1 MSAVGSSTPRVD
13 GNAKVSGAAQY
24 TADIELPGM
33 LHAKALR
40 SPHPHARLVGID
52 VSRAAALPGVIAI
65 VTRDDL
71 EGLNP
76 YYGAVV
82 EDQPVLAME
91 RVRCVGDIV
100 AAVAAEEREIAEE
113 AVELIEAEYEPL
125 PAVFDVV
132 EAARPGAPIIHEE
145 RFETQAAIFRE
156 QLNLNAGG
164 NVCSVFRAGDGD
176 VDDGFAE
183 SDEIF
188 ENTYRMPPVQHGH
201 IEPHVAAA
209 VWESPNRLLVH
220 TPCQNAVG
228 LQEQLARIFNLPESG
243 VRVVVPHV
251 GGGYGGKTHARL
263 EPVTALLARKAGRPV
278 QWVLTREEVFLT
290 GRRYGAF
297 VRMKTGFKRDGSLVA
312 REVEVF
318 YDLGAYAL
326 SGPANAK
333 TGSYVASGP
342 YRVPNRR
349 LTTYAVYTNLPPAG
363 PYRGVGVPHVA
374 WAYESEMDRIAR
386 HLGMDPLELR
396 LKNLLQEG
404 DVFVTGESLVSVGIS
419 DCLRQVASGIGWRG
433 RAEQQDDGA
442 RGVPEDEAGPRE
454 TGKPAGGDQDATHSR
469 PQTARH
475 TGSLRRGKGLAVIM
489 KSTTTPTASAASV
502 RLNGD
507 GSVMLLTSS
516 TEMGQ
521 GVRTCL
527 AQIVAER
534 LGFPVERVTVSAPDT
549 DVTPYDK
556 STSSSRTTFH
566 MGNAALRAAEE
577 VREQL
582 LEAGAQA
589 LEVDKEDLELGA
601 DGVRVRGVPDRSLT
615 VPQLLRVKYGDSV
628 GSIFGSCNF
637 QVQGG
642 LDPRTGKGK
651 AAAFWFFAACGA
663 EVEVDVET
671 GKVRVLNVATSV
683 DVGKAINPV
692 QCGLQNEGS
701 MLEALGAAF
710 FEEMVFEQGQP
721 VNGTLLEYMLP
732 SMEDHPERFQSLL
745 VETPHPDGPFGAKG
759 VGEAVIPAVAPA
771 IGNAVANALGGVN
784 ITELPLRPE
793 RVVAA
798 LAEREAGASGNG

>member
-1 MSAVGSSTPRVD
+1 MSAVGSNTPRVD

-24 TADIELPGM
+24 TGDIELPGM

-40 SPHPHARLVGID
+40 SPHPHALLVSID
-52 VSRAAALPGVIAI
+52 ASKAAALPGVVAV

-76 YYGAVV
+76 HYGAVV
-82 EDQPVLAME
+82 EDQPVLAMD

-100 AAVAAEEREIAEE
+100 AAVAAEERDIAEE
-113 AVELIEAEYEPL
+113 AVELIEVEYEPL

-132 EAARPGAPIIHEE
+132 EAAQVEAPIIHEE

-164 NVCSVFRAGDGD
+164 NVCSVFRAADGD
-176 VDDGFAE
+176 ADAGFAE

-201 IEPHVAAA
+201 IEPHVATAM
-209 VWESPNRLLVH
+209 WESPNRLLVH
-220 TPCQNAVG
+220 TPCQNPVG
-228 LQEQLARIFNLPESG
+228 LQEQLARIFNVPESG

-278 QWVLTREEVFLT
+278 QWTLTREEVFLT

-419 DCLRQVASGIGWRG
+419 DCLRQAASGIGWRG
-433 RAEQQDDGA
+433 REEQGN
-442 RGVPEDEAGPRE
+442 GVRE
-454 TGKPAGGDQDATHSR
+454 
-469 PQTARH
+469 
-475 TGSLRRGKGLAVIM
+475 GSLRRGKGLAVIM

-527 AQIVAER
+527 AQIVAEQ
-534 LGFPVERVTVSAPDT
+534 LGVPVERVTVSAPDT
-549 DVTPYDK
+549 DATPYDK

-582 LEAGAQA
+582 LEAGAEA
-589 LEVDKEDLELGA
+589 LEVDQTDLEMVA
-601 DGVRVRGVPDRSLT
+601 DGVRVKGVPDRSLT

-637 QVQGG
+637 QVKGG
-642 LDPRTGKGK
+642 LDPKTGKGK
-651 AAAFWFFAACGA
+651 AAAFWFFSACGA

-671 GKVRVLNVATSV
+671 GKVRVLNIATSV
-683 DVGKAINPV
+683 DVGKAINPL
-692 QCGLQNEGS
+692 QCWLQNEGS

-732 SMEDHPERFQSLL
+732 SMQDHPERFQSLL
-745 VETPHPDGPFGAKG
+745 VENPHPDGPFGAKG
-759 VGEAVIPAVAPA
+759 TGEAAIPAVAPA

-793 RVVAA
+793 RIVAA
-798 LAEREAGASGNG
+798 LGEAEAGGSGKNQP

>member
-1 MSAVGSSTPRVD
+1 MSAVGSDVPRVD
-13 GNAKVSGAAQY
+13 GNAKVSGSAQY

-40 SPHPHARLVGID
+40 SPHPHAKLVSVD
-52 VSRAAALPGVIAI
+52 VSKAAALPGVIAV

-82 EDQPVLAME
+82 EDQPVLAIE

-113 AVELIEAEYEPL
+113 AVELIEVEYEPL

-132 EAARPGAPIIHEE
+132 EAAEPGAPIIHEE
-145 RFETQAAIFRE
+145 RFETQAAVFRE

-164 NVCSVFRAGDGD
+164 NVCSVFRAADGD
-176 VDDGFAE
+176 ADSGFAE
-183 SDEIF
+183 ADEVF

-201 IEPHVAAA
+201 IEPHVATA
-209 VWESPNRLLVH
+209 VWESPNRLVVH

-228 LQEQLARIFNLPESG
+228 LQEQLARIFDLPESG
-243 VRVVVPHV
+243 VRVVVPFV

-290 GRRYGAF
+290 GRRYGGF
-297 VRMKTGFKRDGSLVA
+297 VRMKTGFKRDGTLVA

-386 HLGMDPLELR
+386 HLRMDPLELR

-404 DVFVTGESLVSVGIS
+404 DIFVTGESLVSVGIS
-419 DCLRQVASGIGWRG
+419 DCLRQAATGIGWRG
-433 RAEQQDDGA
+433 REEQADN
-442 RGVPEDEAGPRE
+442 AGR
-454 TGKPAGGDQDATHSR
+454 
-469 PQTARH
+469 
-475 TGSLRRGKGLAVIM
+475 GSLRRGKGLAVIM

-516 TEMGQ
+516 TEIGQ

-527 AQIVAER
+527 AQIVADR
-534 LGFPVERVTVSAPDT
+534 LGMPVERVTVSAPDT

-589 LEVDKEDLELGA
+589 LEVDKADLDLGA
-601 DGVRVRGVPDRSLT
+601 AGVSVRGVPDRSLSI
-615 VPQLLRVKYGDSV
+615 PQLLRVKYGDSV

-637 QVQGG
+637 QVKGG
-642 LDPRTGKGK
+642 LDPKTGKGK
-651 AAAFWFFAACGA
+651 AAAFWFFSACAA

-671 GKVRVLNVATSV
+671 GKVRVLDIATSV
-683 DVGKAINPV
+683 DVGKAINPL
-692 QCGLQNEGS
+692 QCWLQNEGS

-759 VGEAVIPAVAPA
+759 AGEAVIPAVAPA

-793 RVVAA
+793 RIVAA
-798 LAEREAGASGNG
+798 LAEREAGVSGEK

>member
-1 MSAVGSSTPRVD
+1 MSAVGSDTPRVD

-40 SPHPHARLVGID
+40 SPHPHAKLVSVD
-52 VSRAAALPGVIAI
+52 VSKAAALPGVIAV

-71 EGLNP
+71 DGLNP

-82 EDQPVLAME
+82 EDQPVLAMD

-100 AAVAAEEREIAEE
+100 AAVAAEERDIAED
-113 AVELIEAEYEPL
+113 AVELIEVEYEPL

-132 EAARPGAPIIHEE
+132 EAAQTGAPIIHEK

-176 VDDGFAE
+176 VDAGFAE
-183 SDEIF
+183 ADEVF

-297 VRMKTGFKRDGSLVA
+297 VRMKTGFKRDGRLVA

-386 HLGMDPLELR
+386 HLGMDPVELR

-433 RAEQQDDGA
+433 REEQGNGA
-442 RGVPEDEAGPRE
+442 SE
-454 TGKPAGGDQDATHSR
+454 
-469 PQTARH
+469 
-475 TGSLRRGKGLAVIM
+475 GSLRRGKGVAVIM

-582 LEAGAQA
+582 LEAGAEA
-589 LEVDKEDLELGA
+589 LEVDKADLELDAG
-601 DGVRVRGVPDRSLT
+601 GVRVRGVPDRSLT
-615 VPQLLRVKYGDSV
+615 IPQLLRVKYGDSV

-637 QVQGG
+637 QVKGG

-651 AAAFWFFAACGA
+651 AAAFWFFSACGA

-671 GKVRVLNVATSV
+671 GKVRVVNVTTSV
-683 DVGKAINPV
+683 DVGKAINPL

-798 LAEREAGASGNG
+798 LAEREAGGSGEQRP

>member
-1 MSAVGSSTPRVD
+1 VSAVGSSTPRVD

-40 SPHPHARLVGID
+40 SPHPHASLVSID
-52 VSRAAALPGVIAI
+52 VSKAAALPGVVAV

-76 YYGAVV
+76 HYGAVV

-100 AAVAAEEREIAEE
+100 AAVAAEERDIAEE
-113 AVELIEAEYEPL
+113 AVELIEVEYEPL

-132 EAARPGAPIIHEE
+132 EAAKPGAPIIHQE

-176 VDDGFAE
+176 ADAGFAE

-220 TPCQNAVG
+220 TPCQNPVG
-228 LQEQLARIFNLPESG
+228 LQEQLARIFNVPESG

-278 QWVLTREEVFLT
+278 QWTLTREEVFLT

-386 HLGMDPLELR
+386 HLGMDPMELR
-396 LKNLLQEG
+396 LKNLLREG

-419 DCLRQVASGIGWRG
+419 DCLRQVASSIGWRG
-433 RAEQQDDGA
+433 REEQGNGA
-442 RGVPEDEAGPRE
+442 RE
-454 TGKPAGGDQDATHSR
+454 
-469 PQTARH
+469 
-475 TGSLRRGKGLAVIM
+475 GSLRRGKGLAVIM

-527 AQIVAER
+527 AQIVAEQ
-534 LGFPVERVTVSAPDT
+534 LGVPVERVTVSAPDT
-549 DVTPYDK
+549 DATPYDK

-577 VREQL
+577 VRGQL
-582 LEAGAQA
+582 LEAGAEA
-589 LEVDKEDLELGA
+589 LEVDKTDLEMVA
-601 DGVRVRGVPDRSLT
+601 DGVRVKGVPDRSLT

-637 QVQGG
+637 QVKGG
-642 LDPRTGKGK
+642 LDPKTGKGK
-651 AAAFWFFAACGA
+651 AAAFWFFSACGA

-671 GKVRVLNVATSV
+671 GKVRVLNIATSV
-683 DVGKAINPV
+683 DVGKAINPL
-692 QCGLQNEGS
+692 QCWLQNEGS

-732 SMEDHPERFQSLL
+732 SMQDHPERFQSLL
-745 VETPHPDGPFGAKG
+745 VENPHPDGPFGAKG
-759 VGEAVIPAVAPA
+759 AGEAAIPAVAPA

-793 RVVAA
+793 RIVAA
-798 LAEREAGASGNG
+798 LAQGEAGGSGKNQP

>member
-1 MSAVGSSTPRVD
+1 MNVVGGSAPRVD
-13 GNAKVSGAAQY
+13 GVAKVSGTAQY
-24 TADIELPGM
+24 VADMELPGM
-33 LHAKALR
+33 LHAKVLR
-40 SPHPHARLVGID
+40 SPHPHARLLEVD
-52 VSRAAALPGVIAI
+52 VSRAAALPGVTAV

-71 EGLNP
+71 GGLNP
-76 YYGAVV
+76 CYGAVV
-82 EDQPVLAME
+82 EDQPVLAMD
-91 RVRCVGDIV
+91 RVRCVGDVV
-100 AAVAAEEREIAEE
+100 AAVAAEELETAEE
-113 AVELIEAEYEPL
+113 AVELMEARYEPL

-132 EAARPGAPIIHEE
+132 EAARPGAPVIHEE
-145 RFETQAAIFRE
+145 RFETRAAVFRE

-164 NVCSVFRAGDGD
+164 NVCSVFRAADGD
-176 VDDGFAE
+176 VDAGFAE
-183 SDEIF
+183 SDEVF
-188 ENTYRMPPVQHGH
+188 EGVYRMPPVQHGH

-209 VWESPNRLLVH
+209 LWESPNRLVVH
-220 TPCQNAVG
+220 TPCQNPVG
-228 LQEQLARIFNLPESG
+228 LQEQLARIFRLPESG
-243 VRVVVPHV
+243 VRVVVPFV

-263 EPVTALLARKAGRPV
+263 EPVAALLARKAGRPV
-278 QWVLTREEVFLT
+278 RWLLTREEVFLT
-290 GRRYGAF
+290 GRRYGGF
-297 VRMKTGFKRDGSLVA
+297 VRMKTGFKRDGRLVA
-312 REVEVF
+312 REVEAF

-342 YRVPNRR
+342 YRVPHRR

-396 LKNLLQEG
+396 LRNLVQEG
-404 DVFVTGESLVSVGIS
+404 DVFVTGEPLVSVGVS
-419 DCLRQVASGIGWRG
+419 ECLRQAASGVGWRG
-433 RAEQQDDGA
+433 LGEMEGA
-442 RGVPEDEAGPRE
+442 PV
-454 TGKPAGGDQDATHSR
+454 S
-469 PQTARH
+469 
-475 TGSLRRGKGLAVIM
+475 GSLRRGKGLAVIM

-507 GSVMLLTSS
+507 GSVMLMTSS

-527 AQIVAER
+527 AQVVAER
-534 LGFPVERVTVSAPDT
+534 LGLPVERVTVSAPDT

-589 LEVDKEDLELGA
+589 LEVDKEDLELDAG
-601 DGVRVRGVPDRSLT
+601 GVRVKGVPDRRLT
-615 VPQLLRVKYGDSV
+615 VPQLLKVKYGDSV
-628 GSIFGSCNF
+628 GSVFGSCNF
-637 QVQGG
+637 QVRGG

-663 EVEVDVET
+663 EVEVDVDT
-671 GKVRVLNVATSV
+671 GKVRVVQVATSV
-683 DVGKAINPV
+683 DVGKAINPL
-692 QCGLQNEGS
+692 QCWLQNEGS

-721 VNGTLLEYMLP
+721 VNGSLLEYMLP
-732 SMEDHPERFQSLL
+732 SMEDHPDGFRSLL

-771 IGNAVANALGGVN
+771 IGNAVANALGGVRLN
-784 ITELPLRPE
+784 ELPLRPE
-793 RVVAA
+793 RIVAA
-798 LAEREAGASGNG
+798 LADREAGASGEDGP

>member
-1 MSAVGSSTPRVD
+1 MSAVGSSAPRVD
-13 GNAKVSGAAQY
+13 GAAKVSGVATY
-24 TADIELPGM
+24 TADLELPGL
-33 LHAKALR
+33 LHAKVLR
-40 SPHPHARLVGID
+40 SPHPHARLLKVD
-52 VSRAAALPGVIAI
+52 VSRAAALPGVVAV

-76 YYGAVV
+76 HYGAVV
-82 EDQPVLAME
+82 EDQPVLAMD
-91 RVRCVGDIV
+91 RVRCVGDLV
-100 AAVAAEEREIAEE
+100 AAVAAEEVEIAEE

-132 EAARPGAPIIHEE
+132 EAARPGAPVIHEE
-145 RFETQAAIFRE
+145 RFETKAAVFRE

-164 NVCSVFRAGDGD
+164 NVCSVFRAADGD
-176 VDDGFAE
+176 VDAGFGE
-183 SDEIF
+183 SDEVF
-188 ENTYRMPPVQHGH
+188 EGAYRMPPVQHGH
-201 IEPHVAAA
+201 IEPHVATA
-209 VWESPNRLLVH
+209 VWESPNRLVVH

-228 LQEQLARIFNLPESG
+228 LQEQLARIFDLPESG
-243 VRVVVPHV
+243 VRVVVPFV

-263 EPVTALLARKAGRPV
+263 EPVAALLARKAGRPV
-278 QWVLTREEVFLT
+278 RWLLTREEVFLT
-290 GRRYGAF
+290 GRRYGGF
-297 VRMKTGFKRDGSLVA
+297 VRIRTGFKRDGRLVA
-312 REVEVF
+312 REVEAF

-396 LKNLLQEG
+396 LRNLVREG
-404 DVFVTGESLVSVGIS
+404 DVFVTGESLASVGVS
-419 DCLRQVASGIGWRG
+419 DCLRQAASGIGWRG
-433 RAEQQDDGA
+433 
-442 RGVPEDEAGPRE
+442 PEELEAAPASGP
-454 TGKPAGGDQDATHSR
+454 
-469 PQTARH
+469 
-475 TGSLRRGKGLAVIM
+475 LRRGKGLAVIM

-507 GSVMLLTSS
+507 GSVMLMTSS

-534 LGFPVERVTVSAPDT
+534 LGLPVERVTVSAPDT

-582 LEAGAQA
+582 LEAGARA
-589 LEVDKEDLELGA
+589 LEVDKADLELDAG
-601 DGVRVRGVPDRSLT
+601 GVRVKGVPDRGLT
-615 VPQLLRVKYGDSV
+615 VPQLLKVKYGDSV
-628 GSIFGSCNF
+628 GSVFGSCNF

-663 EVEVDVET
+663 EVEVDVDT
-671 GKVRVLNVATSV
+671 GKARVVNVATSV

-692 QCGLQNEGS
+692 QCGLQNQGS

-721 VNGTLLEYMLP
+721 VNGSLLEYMLP
-732 SMEDHPERFQSLL
+732 SMEDHPERFRSLL

-771 IGNAVANALGGVN
+771 IGNAVANALGGVRLN
-784 ITELPLRPE
+784 ELPLRPE
-793 RVVAA
+793 RIVAA
-798 LAEREAGASGNG
+798 LARGEGGSSGEEVP

>member
-1 MSAVGSSTPRVD
+1 MSAVGSDVPRVD
-13 GNAKVSGAAQY
+13 GNAKVSGSAQY

-40 SPHPHARLVGID
+40 SPHPHAKLVTVD
-52 VSRAAALPGVIAI
+52 VSKAAALPGVIAV

-82 EDQPVLAME
+82 EDQPVLAIE

-113 AVELIEAEYEPL
+113 AVELIEVEYEPL

-132 EAARPGAPIIHEE
+132 EAAEPGAPIIHEE
-145 RFETQAAIFRE
+145 RFETQAAVFRE

-164 NVCSVFRAGDGD
+164 NVCSVFRAADGD
-176 VDDGFAE
+176 ADSGFAE
-183 SDEIF
+183 ADEVF

-201 IEPHVAAA
+201 IEPHVATA
-209 VWESPNRLLVH
+209 VWESPNRLVVH

-228 LQEQLARIFNLPESG
+228 LQEQLARIFDLPESG
-243 VRVVVPHV
+243 VRVVVPFV

-290 GRRYGAF
+290 GRRYGGF
-297 VRMKTGFKRDGSLVA
+297 VRMKTGFKRDGTLVA

-404 DVFVTGESLVSVGIS
+404 DIFVTGESLVSVGIS
-419 DCLRQVASGIGWRG
+419 DCLRQAATGIGWRG
-433 RAEQQDDGA
+433 REEQADGA
-442 RGVPEDEAGPRE
+442 AE
-454 TGKPAGGDQDATHSR
+454 
-469 PQTARH
+469 
-475 TGSLRRGKGLAVIM
+475 GSLRRGKGLAVIM

-516 TEMGQ
+516 TEIGQ

-589 LEVDKEDLELGA
+589 LEVDKADLELGA
-601 DGVRVRGVPDRSLT
+601 SGVSVRGVPDRSLSI
-615 VPQLLRVKYGDSV
+615 PQLLRVKYGDSV

-637 QVQGG
+637 QVKGG
-642 LDPRTGKGK
+642 LDPKTGKGK
-651 AAAFWFFAACGA
+651 AAAFWFFSACAA

-671 GKVRVLNVATSV
+671 GKVRVLDIATSV
-683 DVGKAINPV
+683 DVGKAINPL
-692 QCGLQNEGS
+692 QCWLQNEGS

-759 VGEAVIPAVAPA
+759 AGEAVIPAVAPA

-784 ITELPLRPE
+784 ITVLPLRPD
-793 RVVAA
+793 RIVAA
-798 LAEREAGASGNG
+798 LAEREAGASGEK

>member
-1 MSAVGSSTPRVD
+1 MSAVGSDTPRVD

-24 TADIELPGM
+24 AADIDLPGM

-40 SPHPHARLVGID
+40 SPHPHAKLVSID
-52 VSRAAALPGVIAI
+52 VSKAAALPGVIAV

-71 EGLNP
+71 DGLNP

-82 EDQPVLAME
+82 EDQPVLAMD

-100 AAVAAEEREIAEE
+100 AAVAAEERDIAEE
-113 AVELIEAEYEPL
+113 AVELIEVEYEPL

-132 EAARPGAPIIHEE
+132 EAAQTGAPIIHEK

-176 VDDGFAE
+176 VDAGFEE

-209 VWESPNRLLVH
+209 VWESPNRLVVH

-386 HLGMDPLELR
+386 HLGMDPVELR

-433 RAEQQDDGA
+433 REEQQGNGA
-442 RGVPEDEAGPRE
+442 RE
-454 TGKPAGGDQDATHSR
+454 
-469 PQTARH
+469 
-475 TGSLRRGKGLAVIM
+475 GSLRRGKGLAVIM

-589 LEVDKEDLELGA
+589 LEVDKADLELDAG
-601 DGVRVRGVPDRSLT
+601 GVSVRGVPDRSLT
-615 VPQLLRVKYGDSV
+615 IPQLLRIKYGDSV

-637 QVQGG
+637 QVKGG
-642 LDPRTGKGK
+642 LDPKTGKGK
-651 AAAFWFFAACGA
+651 AAAFWFFSACGA

-671 GKVRVLNVATSV
+671 GKVRVVNVATSV
-683 DVGKAINPV
+683 DVGKAINPL
-692 QCGLQNEGS
+692 QCWLQNEGS

-793 RVVAA
+793 RIVAA
-798 LAEREAGASGNG
+798 LAERGAGLSGEKQP

>member
-1 MSAVGSSTPRVD
+1 MSAVGSSAPRVD
-13 GNAKVSGAAQY
+13 GAAKVSGIAQY
-24 TADIELPGM
+24 TADLELPGL
-33 LHAKALR
+33 LHAKVLR
-40 SPHPHARLVGID
+40 SPHPHARLLKVD
-52 VSRAAALPGVIAI
+52 VSRAAALPGVVAV

-76 YYGAVV
+76 HYGAVV
-82 EDQPVLAME
+82 EDQPVLAMD
-91 RVRCVGDIV
+91 RVRCVGDLV
-100 AAVAAEEREIAEE
+100 AAVAAEEVEIAEE
-113 AVELIEAEYEPL
+113 AVELIEAEYDPL

-132 EAARPGAPIIHEE
+132 EAARPGAPVIHEE
-145 RFETQAAIFRE
+145 RFETKAAVFRE

-164 NVCSVFRAGDGD
+164 NVCSVFRAADGD
-176 VDDGFAE
+176 VDAGFAE
-183 SDEIF
+183 SDEVF
-188 ENTYRMPPVQHGH
+188 EGAYRMPPVQHGH
-201 IEPHVAAA
+201 IEPHVATA
-209 VWESPNRLLVH
+209 VWESPNRLVVH

-228 LQEQLARIFNLPESG
+228 LQEQLARIFDLPESG
-243 VRVVVPHV
+243 VRVVVPFV

-263 EPVTALLARKAGRPV
+263 EPVAALLARKAGRPV
-278 QWVLTREEVFLT
+278 RWLLTREEVFLT
-290 GRRYGAF
+290 GRRYGGF
-297 VRMKTGFKRDGSLVA
+297 VRIRTGFKRDGRLVA
-312 REVEVF
+312 REVEAF

-396 LKNLLQEG
+396 LRNLVREG
-404 DVFVTGESLVSVGIS
+404 DVFVTGESLASVGVS
-419 DCLRQVASGIGWRG
+419 DCLRQAASGIGWRG
-433 RAEQQDDGA
+433 
-442 RGVPEDEAGPRE
+442 PEELEAAPASGP
-454 TGKPAGGDQDATHSR
+454 
-469 PQTARH
+469 
-475 TGSLRRGKGLAVIM
+475 LRRGKGLAVIM

-507 GSVMLLTSS
+507 GSVMLMTSS

-534 LGFPVERVTVSAPDT
+534 LGLPVERVTVSAPDT

-566 MGNAALRAAEE
+566 MGNAALRAAED

-582 LEAGAQA
+582 LEAGARA
-589 LEVDKEDLELGA
+589 LEVDKADLDLDAG
-601 DGVRVRGVPDRSLT
+601 GVRVKGVPDRGLT
-615 VPQLLRVKYGDSV
+615 VPQLLKVKYGDSV
-628 GSIFGSCNF
+628 GSVFGSCNF

-663 EVEVDVET
+663 EVEVDVDT
-671 GKVRVLNVATSV
+671 GKARVVNVATSV

-692 QCGLQNEGS
+692 QCGLQNQGS

-721 VNGTLLEYMLP
+721 VNGSLLEYMLP
-732 SMEDHPERFQSLL
+732 SMEDHPDRFRSLL

-771 IGNAVANALGGVN
+771 IGNAVANALGGVRLN
-784 ITELPLRPE
+784 ELPLRPE
-793 RVVAA
+793 RIVAA
-798 LAEREAGASGNG
+798 LARGEGGSSGEEVP

>member
-1 MSAVGSSTPRVD
+1 MSSVGDDIPRVD
-13 GNAKVSGAAQY
+13 GSAKVSGAAQY
-24 TADIELPGM
+24 TADIDLPGM

-40 SPHPHARLVGID
+40 SPHPHARLVRID

-113 AVELIEAEYEPL
+113 AVELMEAEYEPL

-132 EAARPGAPIIHEE
+132 EAARPGAPVIHEE

-176 VDDGFAE
+176 VDAGFAE
-183 SDEIF
+183 ADEVF

-209 VWESPNRLLVH
+209 VWESPNRLVVH

-228 LQEQLARIFNLPESG
+228 LQEQLARIFAIPESG
-243 VRVVVPHV
+243 VRVIVPFV

-290 GRRYGAF
+290 GRRYGGF
-297 VRMKTGFKRDGSLVA
+297 VRMKTGFKRDGRLTA

-386 HLGMDPLELR
+386 HLGMDPMELR
-396 LKNLLQEG
+396 LKNLVQEG
-404 DVFVTGESLVSVGIS
+404 DVFVTGEPLVSVGIS
-419 DCLRQVASGIGWRG
+419 DCLRQVASGIGWRDG
-433 RAEQQDDGA
+433 QEQEDGGEEGEDDDSA
-442 RGVPEDEAGPRE
+442 AAQGP
-454 TGKPAGGDQDATHSR
+454 
-469 PQTARH
+469 
-475 TGSLRRGKGLAVIM
+475 LRRGKGLAVIM

-507 GSVMLLTSS
+507 GSVMLMTSS

-534 LGFPVERVTVSAPDT
+534 LGLPVERVTVSAPDT

-566 MGNAALRAAEE
+566 MGNAALRAAED

-589 LEVDKEDLELGA
+589 LEVDQADLELGV
-601 DGVRVRGVPDRSLT
+601 DGVRVRGVPDRGLT
-615 VPQLLRVKYGDSV
+615 VPQLLKVKYGDSV

-637 QVQGG
+637 QVKGG

-651 AAAFWFFAACGA
+651 AAAFWFFSACGA

-671 GKVRVLNVATSV
+671 GKVRVVNVATSV
-683 DVGKAINPV
+683 DVGKAINPL
-692 QCGLQNEGS
+692 QCWLQNEGS

-793 RVVAA
+793 RIVAA
-798 LAEREAGASGNG
+798 LAERAAGAPGEKRP

>member
-1 MSAVGSSTPRVD
+1 MSAVGDSTQRVD
-13 GNAKVSGAAQY
+13 GNAKVAGTAQY
-24 TADIELPGM
+24 TADIELAGM

-40 SPHPHARLVGID
+40 SPHPHAKLVKID
-52 VSRAAALPGVIAI
+52 VSRAAALPGVMAV

-82 EDQPVLAME
+82 EDQPVLAMD

-113 AVELIEAEYEPL
+113 AVELIEVEYEPL

-132 EAARPGAPIIHEE
+132 EAAQVGAPIIHEE

-176 VDDGFAE
+176 VDAGFAE
-183 SDEIF
+183 ADEVF

-201 IEPHVAAA
+201 IEPHVATA
-209 VWESPNRLLVH
+209 VWESPNRLVVH

-228 LQEQLARIFNLPESG
+228 LQEQLARIFDIPESG
-243 VRVVVPHV
+243 VRVVVPFV

-290 GRRYGAF
+290 GRRYGGF
-297 VRMKTGFKRDGSLVA
+297 VRMKTGFKRDGRLVA

-386 HLGMDPLELR
+386 HLGMDPVELR
-396 LKNLLQEG
+396 LKNLFQEG
-404 DVFVTGESLVSVGIS
+404 DIFVTGESLVSVGIS
-419 DCLRQVASGIGWRG
+419 DCLRQVASAIGWRG
-433 RAEQQDDGA
+433 REEQDDGA
-442 RGVPEDEAGPRE
+442 G
-454 TGKPAGGDQDATHSR
+454 Q
-469 PQTARH
+469 
-475 TGSLRRGKGLAVIM
+475 GSLRRGKGLAVIM

-507 GSVMLLTSS
+507 GSVMLMTSS

-534 LGFPVERVTVSAPDT
+534 LGLPVERITVSAPDT

-589 LEVDKEDLELGA
+589 LEVDPADLELGA
-601 DGVRVRGVPDRSLT
+601 DGVRVRGVPDRGLT
-615 VPQLLRVKYGDSV
+615 VPQLLKVKYGDSV
-628 GSIFGSCNF
+628 GSIFGSCNY
-637 QVQGG
+637 QVKGG
-642 LDPRTGKGK
+642 LDPKTGKGK
-651 AAAFWFFAACGA
+651 AAAFWFFSACGA

-671 GKVRVLNVATSV
+671 GKVRVLDIATSV

-692 QCGLQNEGS
+692 QCWLQNEGS
-701 MLEALGAAF
+701 MLEALGATF

-732 SMEDHPERFQSLL
+732 SMEDHPDRFQSLL

-759 VGEAVIPAVAPA
+759 MGEAAIPAVAPA

-793 RVVAA
+793 RIVAA
-798 LAEREAGASGNG
+798 LAEREAGASREKQP

>member
-1 MSAVGSSTPRVD
+1 MSAVGSDVPRVD
-13 GNAKVSGAAQY
+13 GNAKVSGSAQY

-40 SPHPHARLVGID
+40 SPHPHAKLVSVD
-52 VSRAAALPGVIAI
+52 VSKAAALPGVIAV

-82 EDQPVLAME
+82 EDQPVLAIE

-113 AVELIEAEYEPL
+113 AVELIEVEYEPL

-132 EAARPGAPIIHEE
+132 EAAAPDAPIIHGE

-164 NVCSVFRAGDGD
+164 NVCSVFRAADGD
-176 VDDGFAE
+176 VDAGFAE
-183 SDEIF
+183 ADGIF

-201 IEPHVAAA
+201 IEPHVATA
-209 VWESPNRLLVH
+209 VWESPNRLVVH

-228 LQEQLARIFNLPESG
+228 LQEQLARIFDLPESG
-243 VRVVVPHV
+243 VRVVVPFV

-290 GRRYGAF
+290 GRRYGGF
-297 VRMKTGFKRDGSLVA
+297 VRMKTGFKRDGTLVA

-396 LKNLLQEG
+396 LKNLVQEG

-419 DCLRQVASGIGWRG
+419 DCLRQAASGIGWRG
-433 RAEQQDDGA
+433 REEQDRREGA
-442 RGVPEDEAGPRE
+442 VV
-454 TGKPAGGDQDATHSR
+454 
-469 PQTARH
+469 
-475 TGSLRRGKGLAVIM
+475 RGKGLAVIM

-507 GSVMLLTSS
+507 GSVMLMTSS
-516 TEMGQ
+516 TEIGQ

-534 LGFPVERVTVSAPDT
+534 LGLPPERVTVSAPDT

-589 LEVDKEDLELGA
+589 LEVDKADLELGLE
-601 DGVRVRGVPDRSLT
+601 GVRVKGVPDRGLT
-615 VPQLLRVKYGDSV
+615 VPQLLKVKYGDSV

-637 QVQGG
+637 QVKGG
-642 LDPRTGKGK
+642 LDPKTGKGK
-651 AAAFWFFAACGA
+651 AAAFWFFSACAA

-671 GKVRVLNVATSV
+671 GKVRVVDIATSV

-692 QCGLQNEGS
+692 QCWLQNEGS

-721 VNGTLLEYMLP
+721 VNGSLLNYMLP
-732 SMEDHPERFQSLL
+732 SIEDHPDRFQSLL

-759 VGEAVIPAVAPA
+759 VGEAVIPAVTPA
-771 IGNAVANALGGVN
+771 IGNAVANALNGLN
-784 ITELPLRPE
+784 ITELPLRAD
-793 RVVAA
+793 RIVAA
-798 LAEREAGASGNG
+798 LAERGAGASGKQ

>member
-13 GNAKVSGAAQY
+13 GAAKVSGVAQY
-24 TADIELPGM
+24 TADLELPGL
-33 LHAKALR
+33 LHAKVLR
-40 SPHPHARLVGID
+40 SPHPHARLLKVD
-52 VSRAAALPGVIAI
+52 VSRAAALPGVVAV

-76 YYGAVV
+76 HYGAVV
-82 EDQPVLAME
+82 EDQPVLAMD
-91 RVRCVGDIV
+91 RVRCVGDLV
-100 AAVAAEEREIAEE
+100 AAVAAEELEIAEE

-132 EAARPGAPIIHEE
+132 EAAKPGAPVIHEE
-145 RFETQAAIFRE
+145 RFETKAAVFRE

-164 NVCSVFRAGDGD
+164 NVCSVFRAADGD
-176 VDDGFAE
+176 VDAGFGE
-183 SDEIF
+183 SDEVF
-188 ENTYRMPPVQHGH
+188 EGAYRMPPVQHGH
-201 IEPHVAAA
+201 IEPHVATA
-209 VWESPNRLLVH
+209 VWESPNRLVVH

-228 LQEQLARIFNLPESG
+228 LQEQLARIFDLPESG
-243 VRVVVPHV
+243 VRVVVPFV

-263 EPVTALLARKAGRPV
+263 EPVAALLARKAGRPV
-278 QWVLTREEVFLT
+278 RWLLTREEVFLT
-290 GRRYGAF
+290 GRRYGGF
-297 VRMKTGFKRDGSLVA
+297 VRIRTGFKRDGRLVA
-312 REVEVF
+312 REVEAF

-396 LKNLLQEG
+396 LRNLVREG
-404 DVFVTGESLVSVGIS
+404 DVFVTGESLASVGVS
-419 DCLRQVASGIGWRG
+419 DCLRQAASGIGWRG
-433 RAEQQDDGA
+433 
-442 RGVPEDEAGPRE
+442 PEELEAAPASGP
-454 TGKPAGGDQDATHSR
+454 
-469 PQTARH
+469 
-475 TGSLRRGKGLAVIM
+475 LRRGKGLAVIM

-507 GSVMLLTSS
+507 GSVMLMTSS

-534 LGFPVERVTVSAPDT
+534 LGLPVERVTVSAPDT

-582 LEAGAQA
+582 LEAGARA
-589 LEVDKEDLELGA
+589 LEVDKADLELDAG
-601 DGVRVRGVPDRSLT
+601 GVRVKGVPDRGLT
-615 VPQLLRVKYGDSV
+615 VPQLLKVKYGDSV
-628 GSIFGSCNF
+628 GSVFGSCNF

-663 EVEVDVET
+663 EVEVDVDT
-671 GKVRVLNVATSV
+671 GKARVVNVATSV

-692 QCGLQNEGS
+692 QCGLQNQGS

-721 VNGTLLEYMLP
+721 VNGSLLEYMLP
-732 SMEDHPERFQSLL
+732 SMEDHPDRFRSLL

-771 IGNAVANALGGVN
+771 IGNAVANALGGVRVN
-784 ITELPLRPE
+784 ELPLRPE
-793 RVVAA
+793 RIVAA
-798 LAEREAGASGNG
+798 LARGEGGSSGEEVP

>member
-1 MSAVGSSTPRVD
+1 MSAVGSDVPRVD
-13 GNAKVSGAAQY
+13 GNAKVSGSAQY

-40 SPHPHARLVGID
+40 SPHPHAKLVSVD
-52 VSRAAALPGVIAI
+52 VSKAAALPGVIAV

-82 EDQPVLAME
+82 EDQPVLAIE

-113 AVELIEAEYEPL
+113 AVELIEVEYEPL

-132 EAARPGAPIIHEE
+132 EAAAPDAPIIHGE

-164 NVCSVFRAGDGD
+164 NVCSVFRAADGD
-176 VDDGFAE
+176 VDAGFAE
-183 SDEIF
+183 ADGIF

-201 IEPHVAAA
+201 IEPHVATA
-209 VWESPNRLLVH
+209 VWESPNRLVVH

-228 LQEQLARIFNLPESG
+228 LQEQLARIFDLPESG
-243 VRVVVPHV
+243 VRVVVPFV

-290 GRRYGAF
+290 GRRYGGF
-297 VRMKTGFKRDGSLVA
+297 VRMKTGFKRDGTLVA

-386 HLGMDPLELR
+386 HLRMDPLELR

-419 DCLRQVASGIGWRG
+419 DCLRQAASGIGWRG
-433 RAEQQDDGA
+433 REEQADGA
-442 RGVPEDEAGPRE
+442 AQG
-454 TGKPAGGDQDATHSR
+454 T
-469 PQTARH
+469 
-475 TGSLRRGKGLAVIM
+475 LRRGKGLAVIM
-489 KSTTTPTASAASV
+489 KSTTTPTASAAGV
-502 RLNGD
+502 RLNSD

-516 TEMGQ
+516 TEIGQ

-527 AQIVAER
+527 AQIVADR
-534 LGFPVERVTVSAPDT
+534 LGMPVERVTVSAPDT

-589 LEVDKEDLELGA
+589 LEVDKADLELGA
-601 DGVRVRGVPDRSLT
+601 AGVSVRGVPDRSLSI
-615 VPQLLRVKYGDSV
+615 PQLLRVKYGDSV

-637 QVQGG
+637 QVKGG
-642 LDPRTGKGK
+642 LDPKTGKGK
-651 AAAFWFFAACGA
+651 AAAFWFFSACAA

-671 GKVRVLNVATSV
+671 GKVRVLDIATSV
-683 DVGKAINPV
+683 DVGKAINPL
-692 QCGLQNEGS
+692 QCWLQNEGS

-721 VNGTLLEYMLP
+721 VNGTLLDYMLP

-759 VGEAVIPAVAPA
+759 AGEAVIPAVAPA

-793 RVVAA
+793 RIVAA
-798 LAEREAGASGNG
+798 LAEREAGATGTR

>member
-1 MSAVGSSTPRVD
+1 MSAVGSDVPRVD
-13 GNAKVSGAAQY
+13 GNAKVSGSAQY

-40 SPHPHARLVGID
+40 SPHPHAKLVSVD
-52 VSRAAALPGVIAI
+52 VSKAAALPGVIAV

-82 EDQPVLAME
+82 EDQPVLAIE

-113 AVELIEAEYEPL
+113 AVELIEVEYEPL

-132 EAARPGAPIIHEE
+132 EAAEPGAPIIHEE
-145 RFETQAAIFRE
+145 RFETQAAVFRE

-164 NVCSVFRAGDGD
+164 NVCSVFRAADGD
-176 VDDGFAE
+176 MDAGFADA
-183 SDEIF
+183 DEVF

-201 IEPHVAAA
+201 IEPHVATA
-209 VWESPNRLLVH
+209 VWESPNRLVVH

-228 LQEQLARIFNLPESG
+228 LQEQLARIFDLPESG
-243 VRVVVPHV
+243 VRVVVPFV

-263 EPVTALLARKAGRPV
+263 EPVTALLARKAARPV

-290 GRRYGAF
+290 GRRYGGF
-297 VRMKTGFKRDGSLVA
+297 VRMKTGFKRDGTLVA

-404 DVFVTGESLVSVGIS
+404 DIFVTGESLVSVGIS
-419 DCLRQVASGIGWRG
+419 DCLRQAASGIGWRG
-433 RAEQQDDGA
+433 REEQADGA
-442 RGVPEDEAGPRE
+442 AEG
-454 TGKPAGGDQDATHSR
+454 T
-469 PQTARH
+469 
-475 TGSLRRGKGLAVIM
+475 LRRGKGLAVIM

-516 TEMGQ
+516 TEIGQ

-527 AQIVAER
+527 AQIVADR
-534 LGFPVERVTVSAPDT
+534 LGMPVERVTVSAPDT

-589 LEVDKEDLELGA
+589 LEVDKADLELGA
-601 DGVRVRGVPDRSLT
+601 GGVSVRGVPDRSLT
-615 VPQLLRVKYGDSV
+615 IPQLLRVKYGDSV

-637 QVQGG
+637 QVKGG
-642 LDPRTGKGK
+642 LDPKTGKGK
-651 AAAFWFFAACGA
+651 AAAFWFFSACAA

-671 GKVRVLNVATSV
+671 GKVRVLDIATSV
-683 DVGKAINPV
+683 DVGKAINPL
-692 QCGLQNEGS
+692 QCWLQNEGS

-759 VGEAVIPAVAPA
+759 AGEAVIPAVAPA

-793 RVVAA
+793 RIVAA
-798 LAEREAGASGNG
+798 LAEREAGASGEK

>member
-1 MSAVGSSTPRVD
+1 MSAVGSDVPRVD
-13 GNAKVSGAAQY
+13 GNAKVCGSAQY

-40 SPHPHARLVGID
+40 SPHPHARLVSVD
-52 VSRAAALPGVIAI
+52 VSKAAALPGVIAV

-82 EDQPVLAME
+82 EDQPVLAID

-113 AVELIEAEYEPL
+113 AVELIEVEYEPL

-132 EAARPGAPIIHEE
+132 EAAEPGAPILHEE
-145 RFETQAAIFRE
+145 RFETQAAVFRE

-164 NVCSVFRAGDGD
+164 NVCSVFRAADGD
-176 VDDGFAE
+176 VDAGFAE
-183 SDEIF
+183 CDEIF

-201 IEPHVAAA
+201 IEPHVATA
-209 VWESPNRLLVH
+209 VWESPNRLVVH

-228 LQEQLARIFNLPESG
+228 LQEQLARIFDLPESG
-243 VRVVVPHV
+243 VRVVVPFV

-290 GRRYGAF
+290 GRRYGGF
-297 VRMKTGFKRDGSLVA
+297 VRMKTGFKRDGTLVA

-419 DCLRQVASGIGWRG
+419 DCLRQAAAGVGWRG
-433 RAEQQDDGA
+433 REEQADSAGQGA
-442 RGVPEDEAGPRE
+442 
-454 TGKPAGGDQDATHSR
+454 
-469 PQTARH
+469 
-475 TGSLRRGKGLAVIM
+475 LRRGKGLAVIM
-489 KSTTTPTASAASV
+489 KSTTTPTASAAGV
-502 RLNGD
+502 RLNSD

-516 TEMGQ
+516 TEIGQ

-527 AQIVAER
+527 AQIVADR
-534 LGFPVERVTVSAPDT
+534 LGLPVDRVTVSAPDT

-589 LEVDKEDLELGA
+589 LEVDKADLELGA
-601 DGVRVRGVPDRSLT
+601 GGVSVRGVPDRSLT
-615 VPQLLRVKYGDSV
+615 IPQLLRVKYGDSV
-628 GSIFGSCNF
+628 GSVFGSCNF
-637 QVQGG
+637 QVKGG
-642 LDPRTGKGK
+642 LDPKTGKGK
-651 AAAFWFFAACGA
+651 AAAFWFFSACAA

-671 GKVRVLNVATSV
+671 GKVRVLDIATSV
-683 DVGKAINPV
+683 DVGKAINPL
-692 QCGLQNEGS
+692 QCWLQNEGS

-759 VGEAVIPAVAPA
+759 AGEAVIPAVAPA

-793 RVVAA
+793 RIVAA
-798 LAEREAGASGNG
+798 LAERDAGASGDRQEESEG

>member
-1 MSAVGSSTPRVD
+1 MSAVGSDVPRVD
-13 GNAKVSGAAQY
+13 GNAKVSGSAQY

-40 SPHPHARLVGID
+40 SPHPHAKLVSVD
-52 VSRAAALPGVIAI
+52 VSKAAALPGVIAV

-91 RVRCVGDIV
+91 RVRCVGDVV

-113 AVELIEAEYEPL
+113 AVELIEVEYEPL

-132 EAARPGAPIIHEE
+132 EAAAPEAPIIHEE

-176 VDDGFAE
+176 VDAGFAE
-183 SDEIF
+183 ADGIF

-201 IEPHVAAA
+201 IEPHVATA
-209 VWESPNRLLVH
+209 VWESPNRLVVH

-290 GRRYGAF
+290 GRRYGGF

-386 HLGMDPLELR
+386 HLRMDPLELR

-404 DVFVTGESLVSVGIS
+404 DIFVTGESLVSVGIS
-419 DCLRQVASGIGWRG
+419 DCLRQAAAGIGWRG
-433 RAEQQDDGA
+433 REEQADGA
-442 RGVPEDEAGPRE
+442 TE
-454 TGKPAGGDQDATHSR
+454 
-469 PQTARH
+469 
-475 TGSLRRGKGLAVIM
+475 GSLRRGKGLAVIM

-527 AQIVAER
+527 AQIVAEG

-577 VREQL
+577 VRDQL
-582 LEAGAQA
+582 LEAGARA
-589 LEVDKEDLELGA
+589 LEVDKADLELA
-601 DGVRVRGVPDRSLT
+601 ATGVSVRGVPDRSLMI
-615 VPQLLRVKYGDSV
+615 PQLLRVKYGDAV

-637 QVQGG
+637 QVKGG
-642 LDPRTGKGK
+642 LDPKTGKGK
-651 AAAFWFFAACGA
+651 AAAFWFFAACAA
-663 EVEVDVET
+663 EVEVDAET
-671 GKVRVLNVATSV
+671 GKVRVLDIATSV
-683 DVGKAINPV
+683 DVGKAINPL
-692 QCGLQNEGS
+692 QCWLQNEGS

-759 VGEAVIPAVAPA
+759 AGEAVIPAVAPA

-793 RVVAA
+793 RIVAA
-798 LAEREAGASGNG
+798 LAERAAGASRDK

>member
-1 MSAVGSSTPRVD
+1 MSAVGSNTPRVD

-40 SPHPHARLVGID
+40 SPHPHASLVSID
-52 VSRAAALPGVIAI
+52 VSKAAALPGVVAV

-76 YYGAVV
+76 HYGAVV
-82 EDQPVLAME
+82 EDQPVLAMD

-100 AAVAAEEREIAEE
+100 AAVAAEERDIAEE
-113 AVELIEAEYEPL
+113 AVELIEVEYEPL

-132 EAARPGAPIIHEE
+132 EAAKPGAPIIHQE

-176 VDDGFAE
+176 ADAGFAE

-201 IEPHVAAA
+201 IEPHVATA

-220 TPCQNAVG
+220 TPCQNPVG
-228 LQEQLARIFNLPESG
+228 LQEQLARIFNVPESG

-278 QWVLTREEVFLT
+278 QWTLTREEVFLT

-333 TGSYVASGP
+333 TGPYVASGP

-386 HLGMDPLELR
+386 HLGMDPMELR
-396 LKNLLQEG
+396 LKNLLLEG

-419 DCLRQVASGIGWRG
+419 DCLRQVASSIGWRG
-433 RAEQQDDGA
+433 REEQGNGA
-442 RGVPEDEAGPRE
+442 RE
-454 TGKPAGGDQDATHSR
+454 
-469 PQTARH
+469 
-475 TGSLRRGKGLAVIM
+475 GSLRRGKGLAVIM

-527 AQIVAER
+527 AQIVAEQ
-534 LGFPVERVTVSAPDT
+534 LGVPVERVTVSAPDT
-549 DVTPYDK
+549 DATPYDK

-582 LEAGAQA
+582 LEAGAEA
-589 LEVDKEDLELGA
+589 LEVDKTDLEMVA
-601 DGVRVRGVPDRSLT
+601 DGVRVKGVPDRSLT

-637 QVQGG
+637 QVKGG
-642 LDPRTGKGK
+642 LDPKTGKGK
-651 AAAFWFFAACGA
+651 AAAFWFFSACGA

-671 GKVRVLNVATSV
+671 GKVRVLNIATSV
-683 DVGKAINPV
+683 DVGKAINPL
-692 QCGLQNEGS
+692 QCWLQNEGS

-732 SMEDHPERFQSLL
+732 SMQDHPERFQSLL
-745 VETPHPDGPFGAKG
+745 VENPHPDGPFGAKG
-759 VGEAVIPAVAPA
+759 TGEAAIPAVAPA

-793 RVVAA
+793 RIVAA
-798 LAEREAGASGNG
+798 LAQGEAGGSGKNQP

>member
-1 MSAVGSSTPRVD
+1 MSAVGSSAPRVD
-13 GNAKVSGAAQY
+13 GAAKVSGVAQY
-24 TADIELPGM
+24 TADLELPGL

-40 SPHPHARLVGID
+40 SPHPHARLLKVD
-52 VSRAAALPGVIAI
+52 VSRAAALPGVVAV

-76 YYGAVV
+76 HYGAVV
-82 EDQPVLAME
+82 EDQPVLAMD
-91 RVRCVGDIV
+91 RVRCVGDLV
-100 AAVAAEEREIAEE
+100 AAVAAEELEIAEE

-132 EAARPGAPIIHEE
+132 EAAKPGAPVIHEE
-145 RFETQAAIFRE
+145 RFETKAAVFRE

-164 NVCSVFRAGDGD
+164 NVCSVFRAADGD
-176 VDDGFAE
+176 VDAGFAE
-183 SDEIF
+183 SDEVF
-188 ENTYRMPPVQHGH
+188 EGAYRMPPVQHGH
-201 IEPHVAAA
+201 IEPHVATA
-209 VWESPNRLLVH
+209 VWESPNRLVVH

-228 LQEQLARIFNLPESG
+228 LQEQLARIFDLPESG
-243 VRVVVPHV
+243 VRVVVPFV

-263 EPVTALLARKAGRPV
+263 EPVAALLARKAGRPV
-278 QWVLTREEVFLT
+278 RWLLTREEVFLT
-290 GRRYGAF
+290 GRRYGGF
-297 VRMKTGFKRDGSLVA
+297 VRIRTGFKRDGRLVA
-312 REVEVF
+312 REVEAF

-386 HLGMDPLELR
+386 HLRMDPLELR
-396 LKNLLQEG
+396 LRNLVQEG
-404 DVFVTGESLVSVGIS
+404 DVFVTGESLASVGVS
-419 DCLRQVASGIGWRG
+419 DCLRQAASGIGWRG
-433 RAEQQDDGA
+433 
-442 RGVPEDEAGPRE
+442 PEELEAAPASGP
-454 TGKPAGGDQDATHSR
+454 
-469 PQTARH
+469 
-475 TGSLRRGKGLAVIM
+475 LRRGKGLAVIM

-507 GSVMLLTSS
+507 GSVMLMTSS

-534 LGFPVERVTVSAPDT
+534 LGLPVERVTVSAPDT

-582 LEAGAQA
+582 LEAGARA
-589 LEVDKEDLELGA
+589 LEVDKADLEFDAG
-601 DGVRVRGVPDRSLT
+601 GVRVKGVPDRGLT
-615 VPQLLRVKYGDSV
+615 VPQLLKVKYGDSV
-628 GSIFGSCNF
+628 GSVFGSCNF

-663 EVEVDVET
+663 EVEVDVDT
-671 GKVRVLNVATSV
+671 GKARVVNVATSV

-692 QCGLQNEGS
+692 QCGLQNQGS

-721 VNGTLLEYMLP
+721 VNGSLLQYMLP
-732 SMEDHPERFQSLL
+732 SMEDHPDRFRSLL

-771 IGNAVANALGGVN
+771 IGNAVANALGGVRLN
-784 ITELPLRPE
+784 ELPLRPE
-793 RVVAA
+793 RIVAA
-798 LAEREAGASGNG
+798 LARGEGSSSGEEVP

>member
-1 MSAVGSSTPRVD
+1 MNVVGGSAPRVD
-13 GNAKVSGAAQY
+13 GVAKVSGTAQY
-24 TADIELPGM
+24 VADMELPGM
-33 LHAKALR
+33 LHAKVLR
-40 SPHPHARLVGID
+40 SPHPHARLLEVD
-52 VSRAAALPGVIAI
+52 VSRAAALPGVTAV

-71 EGLNP
+71 GGLNP
-76 YYGAVV
+76 CYGAVV
-82 EDQPVLAME
+82 EDQPVLAMD
-91 RVRCVGDIV
+91 RVRCVGDVV
-100 AAVAAEEREIAEE
+100 AAVAAEELEIAEE
-113 AVELIEAEYEPL
+113 AVELMEARYEPL

-132 EAARPGAPIIHEE
+132 EAARPGAPVIHEE
-145 RFETQAAIFRE
+145 RFETRAAVFRE

-164 NVCSVFRAGDGD
+164 NVCSVFRAADGD
-176 VDDGFAE
+176 VDVGFAE
-183 SDEIF
+183 SDEVF
-188 ENTYRMPPVQHGH
+188 EGVYRMPPVQHGH

-209 VWESPNRLLVH
+209 LWESPNRLVVH
-220 TPCQNAVG
+220 TPCQNPVG
-228 LQEQLARIFNLPESG
+228 LQEQLARIFRLPESG
-243 VRVVVPHV
+243 VRVVVPFV

-263 EPVTALLARKAGRPV
+263 EPVAALLARKAGRPV
-278 QWVLTREEVFLT
+278 RWLLTREEVFLT
-290 GRRYGAF
+290 GRRYGGF
-297 VRMKTGFKRDGSLVA
+297 VRMKTGFKRDGRLVA
-312 REVEVF
+312 REVEAF

-342 YRVPNRR
+342 YRVPHRK

-396 LKNLLQEG
+396 LRNLVQEG
-404 DVFVTGESLVSVGIS
+404 DVFVTGEPLVSVGVS
-419 DCLRQVASGIGWRG
+419 ECLRQAASGVGWRG
-433 RAEQQDDGA
+433 LGEL
-442 RGVPEDEAGPRE
+442 
-454 TGKPAGGDQDATHSR
+454 DAAPVS
-469 PQTARH
+469 
-475 TGSLRRGKGLAVIM
+475 GSLRRGKGLAVIM

-507 GSVMLLTSS
+507 GSVMLMTSS

-527 AQIVAER
+527 AQVVAER
-534 LGFPVERVTVSAPDT
+534 LGLPVERVTVSAPDT

-582 LEAGAQA
+582 LEAGAQG
-589 LEVDKEDLELGA
+589 LEVDKADLELDAG
-601 DGVRVRGVPDRSLT
+601 GVRVKGVPDRRLT
-615 VPQLLRVKYGDSV
+615 VPQLLKVKYGDSV
-628 GSIFGSCNF
+628 GSVFGSCNF
-637 QVQGG
+637 QVRGG

-663 EVEVDVET
+663 EVEVDVDT
-671 GKVRVLNVATSV
+671 GKVRVVQVATSV
-683 DVGKAINPV
+683 DVGKAINPL
-692 QCGLQNEGS
+692 QCWLQNEGS

-721 VNGTLLEYMLP
+721 VNGSLLEYMLP
-732 SMEDHPERFQSLL
+732 SMEDHPDGFRSLL

-771 IGNAVANALGGVN
+771 IGNAVANALGGVRLN
-784 ITELPLRPE
+784 ELPLRPE
-793 RVVAA
+793 RIVDA
-798 LAEREAGASGNG
+798 LAHREAGASGEDGP

>member
-1 MSAVGSSTPRVD
+1 MSAVGTDVPRVD
-13 GNAKVSGAAQY
+13 GNAKVAGSAQY

-40 SPHPHARLVGID
+40 SPHPHAKLVSVD
-52 VSRAAALPGVIAI
+52 VSRAAALPGVIAV

-71 EGLNP
+71 DGLNP

-82 EDQPVLAME
+82 EDQPVLAID

-113 AVELIEAEYEPL
+113 AVELIEVEYEPL

-132 EAARPGAPIIHEE
+132 AAAGPAAPIIHEE
-145 RFETQAAIFRE
+145 RFETQAAVFRE

-176 VDDGFAE
+176 VDAGFAE
-183 SDEIF
+183 ADEIF
-188 ENTYRMPPVQHGH
+188 ENTYSMPPVQHGH
-201 IEPHVAAA
+201 IEPHVATAL
-209 VWESPNRLLVH
+209 WESPNRLVVH

-228 LQEQLARIFNLPESG
+228 LQEQLARIFDLPESG
-243 VRVVVPHV
+243 VRVVVPFV

-290 GRRYGAF
+290 GRRYGGF
-297 VRMKTGFKRDGSLVA
+297 VRMKTGFKHDGSLVA

-363 PYRGVGVPHVA
+363 PYRGVGVPHTA

-404 DVFVTGESLVSVGIS
+404 DIFVTGESLVSVGVS
-419 DCLRQVASGIGWRG
+419 DCLRQAAAGIGWRG
-433 RAEQQDDGA
+433 REEQA
-442 RGVPEDEAGPRE
+442 DEAGQG
-454 TGKPAGGDQDATHSR
+454 T
-469 PQTARH
+469 
-475 TGSLRRGKGLAVIM
+475 LRRGKGLAVIM

-516 TEMGQ
+516 TEIGQ

-527 AQIVAER
+527 AQIVADR

-566 MGNAALRAAEE
+566 MGNAALRAAED

-582 LEAGAQA
+582 LEAGAEA
-589 LEVDKEDLELGA
+589 LEVDKADLELGA
-601 DGVRVRGVPDRSLT
+601 GGVSVRGVPDRSLT
-615 VPQLLRVKYGDSV
+615 IPQLLRVKYGDSV
-628 GSIFGSCNF
+628 GSIFGNCNF
-637 QVQGG
+637 QVKGG
-642 LDPRTGKGK
+642 LDPKTGKGK
-651 AAAFWFFAACGA
+651 AAAFWFFSACAA

-671 GKVRVLNVATSV
+671 GKVRVLDIATSV
-683 DVGKAINPV
+683 DVGKAINPL
-692 QCGLQNEGS
+692 QCWLQNEGS

-745 VETPHPDGPFGAKG
+745 VENPHPDGPFGAKG
-759 VGEAVIPAVAPA
+759 AGEAVIPAVVPA

-793 RVVAA
+793 RIVAA
-798 LAEREAGASGNG
+798 LAEREASASGEEG

>member
-1 MSAVGSSTPRVD
+1 MSAVGSDVPRVD
-13 GNAKVSGAAQY
+13 GNAKVSGSAQY

-33 LHAKALR
+33 LHARALR
-40 SPHPHARLVGID
+40 SPHPHAKLVSVD
-52 VSRAAALPGVIAI
+52 VSKAAALPGVIAV

-82 EDQPVLAME
+82 EDQPVLAIE

-113 AVELIEAEYEPL
+113 AVELIEVEYEPL

-132 EAARPGAPIIHEE
+132 EAAAPGAPIIHEE
-145 RFETQAAIFRE
+145 RFETQAAVFRE

-164 NVCSVFRAGDGD
+164 NVCSVFRAADGD
-176 VDDGFAE
+176 MDAGFADA
-183 SDEIF
+183 DEIF

-201 IEPHVAAA
+201 IEPHVATA
-209 VWESPNRLLVH
+209 VWESPNRLVVH

-228 LQEQLARIFNLPESG
+228 LQEQLARIFDLPESG
-243 VRVVVPHV
+243 VRVVVPFV

-290 GRRYGAF
+290 GRRYGGF
-297 VRMKTGFKRDGSLVA
+297 VRMKTGFKRDGTLVA

-404 DVFVTGESLVSVGIS
+404 DIFVTGESLVSVGIS
-419 DCLRQVASGIGWRG
+419 DCLRQAATGIGWRG
-433 RAEQQDDGA
+433 REEQADNA
-442 RGVPEDEAGPRE
+442 SE
-454 TGKPAGGDQDATHSR
+454 
-469 PQTARH
+469 
-475 TGSLRRGKGLAVIM
+475 GSLRRGKGLAVIM

-502 RLNGD
+502 RLNSD

-516 TEMGQ
+516 TEIGQ

-589 LEVDKEDLELGA
+589 LEVDKADLELGA
-601 DGVRVRGVPDRSLT
+601 GGVSVRGVPDRSLT
-615 VPQLLRVKYGDSV
+615 IPQLLRVKYGDSV

-637 QVQGG
+637 QVKGG
-642 LDPRTGKGK
+642 LDPKTGKGK
-651 AAAFWFFAACGA
+651 AAAFWFFSACAA

-671 GKVRVLNVATSV
+671 GKVRVLDIATSV
-683 DVGKAINPV
+683 DVGKAINPL
-692 QCGLQNEGS
+692 QCWLQNEGS

-759 VGEAVIPAVAPA
+759 AGEAVIPAVAPA

-784 ITELPLRPE
+784 ITELPLRPD
-793 RVVAA
+793 RIVAA
-798 LAEREAGASGNG
+798 LAEREAGVSGEK

>member
-1 MSAVGSSTPRVD
+1 MSAVGSNTPRVD
-13 GNAKVSGAAQY
+13 GPIKVSGGAQY

-33 LHAKALR
+33 TWAKALR
-40 SPHPHARLVGID
+40 SPHPHAKLLKVD
-52 VSRAAALPGVIAI
+52 ASRAAALPGVVAV

-71 EGLNP
+71 GGLNEH
-76 YYGAVV
+76 YGAVV
-82 EDQPVLAME
+82 EDQPVLAMD
-91 RVRCVGDIV
+91 RVRCVGDVV

-113 AVELIEAEYEPL
+113 ALELIDVEYEPL

-132 EAARPGAPIIHEE
+132 KATSSGAPVIHGQ

-156 QLNLNAGG
+156 ELNINAGG

-176 VDDGFAE
+176 VARGFAE
-183 SDEIF
+183 ADEIF

-201 IEPHVAAA
+201 IEPHVATA
-209 VWESPNRLLVH
+209 VWESERRLIVH

-243 VRVVVPHV
+243 VRVIVPFV

-263 EPVTALLARKAGRPV
+263 EPVVALLARKAGRAV

-290 GRRYGAF
+290 GRRYGAV
-297 VRMKTGFKRDGSLVA
+297 VRMKTGFTRDGRLTA

-342 YRVPNRR
+342 YNVPNRS

-386 HLGMDPLELR
+386 FLERDPAELR
-396 LKNLLQEG
+396 YQNLVKEG
-404 DVFVTGESLVSVGIS
+404 DRFVTGESLVAVGIS
-419 DCLRQVASGIGWRG
+419 ECLAKVARGIGWRG
-433 RAEQQDDGA
+433 REEQAMPVADG
-442 RGVPEDEAGPRE
+442 P
-454 TGKPAGGDQDATHSR
+454 
-469 PQTARH
+469 
-475 TGSLRRGKGLAVIM
+475 LRRGKGLAVIM

-507 GSVMLLTSS
+507 GSVMLMTSS
-516 TEMGQ
+516 TEIGQ
-521 GVRTCL
+521 GVRTSL
-527 AQIVAER
+527 AQIVADR
-534 LGFPVERVTVSAPDT
+534 LGLPVERVTVSAPDT

-566 MGNAALRAAEE
+566 MGNAALRAAEA

-582 LEAGAQA
+582 LDAGAQA
-589 LEVDKEDLELGA
+589 LEAHKEDLELVA
-601 DGVRVRGVPDRSLT
+601 TGVQVKGVPERSMT
-615 VPQLLRVKYGDSV
+615 VPQLLKVKYGDAV

-637 QVQGG
+637 QMKGG
-642 LDPRTGKGK
+642 LDPKTGKGK
-651 AAAFWFFAACGA
+651 AAAFWFFSACGA

-671 GKVRVLNVATSV
+671 GKVKVLNVATSV
-683 DVGKAINPV
+683 DVGKAINPR
-692 QCGLQNEGS
+692 QCDLQNEGS
-701 MLEALGAAF
+701 MLEGLGAAV
-710 FEEMVFEQGQP
+710 FEEMVFDQGQP
-721 VNGTLLEYMLP
+721 INGSLIEYMLP
-732 SMEDHPERFQSLL
+732 SMEDQPAKFQSLL
-745 VETPHPDGPFGAKG
+745 VETPHPDGPYGAKG
-759 VGEAVIPAVAPA
+759 VGEAAIPAIAPA

-784 ITELPLRPE
+784 ITELPLRPDRIVE
-793 RVVAA
+793 AIAA
-798 LAEREAGASGNG
+798 HGADKP

>member
-1 MSAVGSSTPRVD
+1 MSAVGSDTPRVD

-24 TADIELPGM
+24 TADIDLPGM

-40 SPHPHARLVGID
+40 SPHPHAKLVSID
-52 VSRAAALPGVIAI
+52 VSKAAALPGVIAV
-65 VTRDDL
+65 VTRDHL

-76 YYGAVV
+76 HYGAVV
-82 EDQPVLAME
+82 EDQPVLAMD

-100 AAVAAEEREIAEE
+100 AAVAAEERDIAEE
-113 AVELIEAEYEPL
+113 AVELIEVEYEPL

-132 EAARPGAPIIHEE
+132 EAAQTGAPIIHEK

-176 VDDGFAE
+176 VDAGFEE

-209 VWESPNRLLVH
+209 VWESPNRLVVH

-386 HLGMDPLELR
+386 HLGMDPVELR

-419 DCLRQVASGIGWRG
+419 DCLRQVAASIGWRG
-433 RAEQQDDGA
+433 REEQGNGA
-442 RGVPEDEAGPRE
+442 PE
-454 TGKPAGGDQDATHSR
+454 
-469 PQTARH
+469 
-475 TGSLRRGKGLAVIM
+475 GSLRRGKGLAVIM

-566 MGNAALRAAEE
+566 MGNAALRATEE

-589 LEVDKEDLELGA
+589 LEVAKADLELGA
-601 DGVRVRGVPDRSLT
+601 GGVSVRGVPDRNLT
-615 VPQLLRVKYGDSV
+615 IPQLLRVKYGDSV

-637 QVQGG
+637 QVKGG

-651 AAAFWFFAACGA
+651 AAAFWFFSACGA

-671 GKVRVLNVATSV
+671 GKVRVVNVATSV
-683 DVGKAINPV
+683 DVGKAINPL
-692 QCGLQNEGS
+692 QCWLQNEGS

-793 RVVAA
+793 RVVAS
-798 LAEREAGASGNG
+798 LAEREAGVFVEKQP

>member
-1 MSAVGSSTPRVD
+1 MSAVGSSAPRVD
-13 GNAKVSGAAQY
+13 GAAKVSGVAQY
-24 TADIELPGM
+24 TADLELPGL

-40 SPHPHARLVGID
+40 SPHPHARLLRVD
-52 VSRAAALPGVIAI
+52 VSRAAALPGVVAV

-76 YYGAVV
+76 HYGAVV
-82 EDQPVLAME
+82 EDQPVLAMD
-91 RVRCVGDIV
+91 RVRCVGDLV
-100 AAVAAEEREIAEE
+100 AAVAAEELEIAEE

-132 EAARPGAPIIHEE
+132 EAAKPGAPVIHEE
-145 RFETQAAIFRE
+145 RFETKAAVFRE

-164 NVCSVFRAGDGD
+164 NVCSVFRAADGD
-176 VDDGFAE
+176 VDAGFGE
-183 SDEIF
+183 SDEVF
-188 ENTYRMPPVQHGH
+188 EGAYRMPPVQHGH
-201 IEPHVAAA
+201 IEPHVATA
-209 VWESPNRLLVH
+209 VWESPNRLVVH

-228 LQEQLARIFNLPESG
+228 LQEQLARIFKLPESG
-243 VRVVVPHV
+243 VRVVVPFV

-263 EPVTALLARKAGRPV
+263 EPVAALLARKAGRPV
-278 QWVLTREEVFLT
+278 RWLLTREEVFLT
-290 GRRYGAF
+290 GRRYGGF
-297 VRMKTGFKRDGSLVA
+297 VRIKTGFKRDGRLVA
-312 REVEVF
+312 REVEAF

-342 YRVPNRR
+342 YRVPNRK

-396 LKNLLQEG
+396 LRNLVQEG
-404 DVFVTGESLVSVGIS
+404 DVFVTGEPLVSVGIS
-419 DCLRQVASGIGWRG
+419 DCLRQAASAVGWRG
-433 RAEQQDDGA
+433 TEELEAAPG
-442 RGVPEDEAGPRE
+442 AGP
-454 TGKPAGGDQDATHSR
+454 
-469 PQTARH
+469 
-475 TGSLRRGKGLAVIM
+475 LRRGRGLAVIM

-507 GSVMLLTSS
+507 GSVMLMTSS

-534 LGFPVERVTVSAPDT
+534 LGLPVERVTVSAPDT

-582 LEAGAQA
+582 LEAGARA
-589 LEVDKEDLELGA
+589 LEVDKADLDLDAG
-601 DGVRVRGVPDRSLT
+601 GVRVKGVPDRGLT
-615 VPQLLRVKYGDSV
+615 VPQLLKVKYGDSV
-628 GSIFGSCNF
+628 GSVFGSCNF
-637 QVQGG
+637 QVRGG

-663 EVEVDVET
+663 EVEVDVDT
-671 GKVRVLNVATSV
+671 GKVRVVNVATSV

-692 QCGLQNEGS
+692 QCGLQNQGS

-721 VNGTLLEYMLP
+721 VNGSLLEYMLP
-732 SMEDHPERFQSLL
+732 SMEDHPDRFRSLL

-771 IGNAVANALGGVN
+771 IGNAVANALGGVRLN
-784 ITELPLRPE
+784 ELPLRPE
-793 RVVAA
+793 RIVAA
-798 LAEREAGASGNG
+798 LAEREDGSSGEGVP

>member
-1 MSAVGSSTPRVD
+1 MNAVGSDTPRVD
-13 GNAKVSGAAQY
+13 GNAKVSGTAQY

-33 LHAKALR
+33 LHARALR
-40 SPHPHARLVGID
+40 SPHPHARLLRID

-71 EGLNP
+71 QGLNP
-76 YYGAVV
+76 CYGPVV
-82 EDQPVLAME
+82 EDQPVLARD

-113 AVELIEAEYEPL
+113 AVELLEVEYEPL

-132 EAARPGAPIIHEE
+132 EAARPDAPVIHEE
-145 RFETQAAIFRE
+145 HFETRAAIFRE

-164 NVCSVFRAGDGD
+164 NVCSVFRAADGD
-176 VDDGFAE
+176 LDAGFAE
-183 SDEIF
+183 ADEIL

-201 IEPHVAAA
+201 IEPHVATAA
-209 VWESPNRLLVH
+209 WESPNRLRVH
-220 TPCQNAVG
+220 APCQNAVG
-228 LQEQLARIFNLPESG
+228 LQEQLARIFKLPESG

-290 GRRYGAF
+290 GRRYGGF
-297 VRMKTGFKRDGSLVA
+297 IRIRTGFKRDGSLVA

-342 YRVPNRR
+342 YRVPHCRM
-349 LTTYAVYTNLPPAG
+349 TTHAVYTNLPPAG
-363 PYRGVGVPHVA
+363 PYRGVGVSHVA
-374 WAYESEMDRIAR
+374 WACESEMDRIAR
-386 HLGMDPLELR
+386 HLGMDPLQLR
-396 LKNLLQEG
+396 LKNLVREG
-404 DVFVTGESLVSVGIS
+404 DVFVTGESLVSVGAA
-419 DCLRQVASGIGWRG
+419 DCLRQVASSIGWRG
-433 RAEQQDDGA
+433 AAEQ
-442 RGVPEDEAGPRE
+442 EAG
-454 TGKPAGGDQDATHSR
+454 AGQGTS
-469 PQTARH
+469 
-475 TGSLRRGKGLAVIM
+475 RRGRGLAVIM

-534 LGFPVERVTVSAPDT
+534 LGIPVERVTVSAPDT

-566 MGNAALRAAEE
+566 MGNAALRAAED
-577 VREQL
+577 VRAQL

-589 LEVDKEDLELGA
+589 LEVDREDLELGA
-601 DGVRVRGVPDRSLT
+601 GGVRVRGVPDRSLT
-615 VPQLLRVKYGDSV
+615 VPQLLRVKYGDAV

-642 LDPRTGKGK
+642 LDPKTGKGK
-651 AAAFWFFAACGA
+651 AAAFWFFSACGA

-671 GKVRVLNVATSV
+671 GKVRLLNVVTSV
-683 DVGKAINPV
+683 DAGKAINPL
-692 QCGLQNEGS
+692 QCRLQNEGS

-721 VNGTLLEYMLP
+721 VNGSLLEYMLP
-732 SMEDHPERFQSLL
+732 SMEDHPDRFRSLL
-745 VETPHPDGPFGAKG
+745 VENPHPDGPFGAKG

-771 IGNAVANALGGVN
+771 IGNAVANALGGIH

-793 RVVAA
+793 RIVAA
-798 LAEREAGASGNG
+798 LAEREAKEKRS

>member
-1 MSAVGSSTPRVD
+1 MSAVGSDVPRVD
-13 GNAKVSGAAQY
+13 GNAKVSGSAQY

-40 SPHPHARLVGID
+40 SPHPHAKLVSVD
-52 VSRAAALPGVIAI
+52 VSKAAALPGVIAV

-82 EDQPVLAME
+82 EDQPVLAIE

-113 AVELIEAEYEPL
+113 AVELIEVEYEPL

-132 EAARPGAPIIHEE
+132 EAAEPGAPIIHEE
-145 RFETQAAIFRE
+145 RFETQAAVFRE

-164 NVCSVFRAGDGD
+164 NVCSVFRAADGD
-176 VDDGFAE
+176 MDAGFADA
-183 SDEIF
+183 DEIF

-201 IEPHVAAA
+201 IEPHVATA
-209 VWESPNRLLVH
+209 VWESPNRLVVH

-228 LQEQLARIFNLPESG
+228 LQEQLARIFDLPESG
-243 VRVVVPHV
+243 VRVVVPFV

-290 GRRYGAF
+290 GRRYGGF
-297 VRMKTGFKRDGSLVA
+297 VRMKTGFKRDGTLVA

-404 DVFVTGESLVSVGIS
+404 DIFVTGESLVSVGIS
-419 DCLRQVASGIGWRG
+419 DCLRQAATGIGWRG
-433 RAEQQDDGA
+433 REEQADN
-442 RGVPEDEAGPRE
+442 AGR
-454 TGKPAGGDQDATHSR
+454 
-469 PQTARH
+469 
-475 TGSLRRGKGLAVIM
+475 GSLRRGKGLAVIM

-502 RLNGD
+502 RLNSD

-516 TEMGQ
+516 TEIGQ

-589 LEVDKEDLELGA
+589 LEVDKADLDLGA
-601 DGVRVRGVPDRSLT
+601 AGVSVRGVPDRSLT
-615 VPQLLRVKYGDSV
+615 IPQLLRVKYGDSV

-637 QVQGG
+637 QVKGG
-642 LDPRTGKGK
+642 LDPKTGKGK
-651 AAAFWFFAACGA
+651 AAAFWFFSACAA

-671 GKVRVLNVATSV
+671 GKVRVLDIATSV
-683 DVGKAINPV
+683 DVGKAINPL
-692 QCGLQNEGS
+692 QCWLQNEGS

-759 VGEAVIPAVAPA
+759 AGEAVIPAVAPA

-793 RVVAA
+793 RIVAA
-798 LAEREAGASGNG
+798 LAERAARATGTR

>member
-1 MSAVGSSTPRVD
+1 MSVVGSDVPRVD
-13 GNAKVSGAAQY
+13 GNAKVSGSAQY

-40 SPHPHARLVGID
+40 SPHPHARLVHID
-52 VSRAAALPGVIAI
+52 ASKAAALPGVMAV

-76 YYGAVV
+76 FYGAVV
-82 EDQPVLAME
+82 EDQPVLAMD

-100 AAVAAEEREIAEE
+100 AAVAAEERDIAEE
-113 AVELIEAEYEPL
+113 AVDLIEVEYEPL

-132 EAARPGAPIIHEE
+132 EAARPEAPVLHEG
-145 RFETQAAIFRE
+145 RFETQAAVFRE

-164 NVCSVFRAGDGD
+164 NVCSVFRAADGD
-176 VDDGFAE
+176 VDAGFAE
-183 SDEIF
+183 ADEVF

-201 IEPHVAAA
+201 IEPHVATA
-209 VWESPNRLLVH
+209 VWESPNRLVVH

-228 LQEQLARIFNLPESG
+228 LQEQLARIFDLPESG
-243 VRVVVPHV
+243 VRVIVPYV

-290 GRRYGAF
+290 GRRYGSF
-297 VRMKTGFKRDGSLVA
+297 VRMKTGFKRDGALVA
-312 REVEVF
+312 REVDVF

-404 DVFVTGESLVSVGIS
+404 DIFVTGEALVSVGIS
-419 DCLRQVASGIGWRG
+419 DCLRQAASGIGWRG
-433 RAEQQDDGA
+433 REEQANPEPGNGGGTDRQTEHSSEEVGEAPTARVEQADRAPSDGA
-442 RGVPEDEAGPRE
+442 ARGA
-454 TGKPAGGDQDATHSR
+454 
-469 PQTARH
+469 
-475 TGSLRRGKGLAVIM
+475 LRRGKGLAVIM

-516 TEMGQ
+516 TEIGQ

-534 LGFPVERVTVSAPDT
+534 LGMPVDRVTVSAPDT

-577 VREQL
+577 VRDQL

-589 LEVDKEDLELGA
+589 LEVDKADLEFGA
-601 DGVRVRGVPDRSLT
+601 TGVSVRGVPDRNLT
-615 VPQLLRVKYGDSV
+615 IPQLLRVKYGDSV
-628 GSIFGSCNF
+628 GSVFGSCNF

-642 LDPRTGKGK
+642 LDPKTGKGK

-671 GKVRVLNVATSV
+671 GKVRVLDIATSV
-683 DVGKAINPV
+683 DVGKAINPL
-692 QCGLQNEGS
+692 QCWLQNEGS

-759 VGEAVIPAVAPA
+759 AGEAVIPAVAPA

-793 RVVAA
+793 RIVAA
-798 LAEREAGASGNG
+798 LAERRL

>member
-1 MSAVGSSTPRVD
+1 MSAVGSSAPRVD
-13 GNAKVSGAAQY
+13 GAAKVSGVAQY
-24 TADIELPGM
+24 TADLELPGL

-40 SPHPHARLVGID
+40 SPHPHARLLRVD
-52 VSRAAALPGVIAI
+52 VSRAAALPGVVA
-65 VTRDDL
+65 VATRDDL

-76 YYGAVV
+76 HYGAVV
-82 EDQPVLAME
+82 EDQPVLAMD
-91 RVRCVGDIV
+91 RVRCVGDLV
-100 AAVAAEEREIAEE
+100 AAVAAEELEIAEE

-132 EAARPGAPIIHEE
+132 EAAKPGAPVIHEE
-145 RFETQAAIFRE
+145 RFETRAAVFRE

-164 NVCSVFRAGDGD
+164 NVCSVFRAADGD
-176 VDDGFAE
+176 VDAGFGE
-183 SDEIF
+183 SDEVF
-188 ENTYRMPPVQHGH
+188 EGAYRMPPVQHGH
-201 IEPHVAAA
+201 IEPHVATA
-209 VWESPNRLLVH
+209 VWESPNRLVVH

-228 LQEQLARIFNLPESG
+228 LQEQLARIFKLPESG
-243 VRVVVPHV
+243 VRVVVPFV

-263 EPVTALLARKAGRPV
+263 EPVAALLARKAGRPV
-278 QWVLTREEVFLT
+278 RWLLTREEVFLT
-290 GRRYGAF
+290 GRRYGGF
-297 VRMKTGFKRDGSLVA
+297 VRIKTGFKRDGRLVA
-312 REVEVF
+312 REVEAF

-386 HLGMDPLELR
+386 HLGMDPLDLR
-396 LKNLLQEG
+396 LRNLVQEG
-404 DVFVTGESLVSVGIS
+404 DVFVTGEPLVSVGIS
-419 DCLRQVASGIGWRG
+419 DCLRQAASAVGWRG
-433 RAEQQDDGA
+433 TEELETA
-442 RGVPEDEAGPRE
+442 PEAGP
-454 TGKPAGGDQDATHSR
+454 
-469 PQTARH
+469 
-475 TGSLRRGKGLAVIM
+475 LRRGKGLAVIM

-507 GSVMLLTSS
+507 GSVMLMTSS

-534 LGFPVERVTVSAPDT
+534 LGLPVERVTVSAPDT

-582 LEAGAQA
+582 LEAGARA
-589 LEVDKEDLELGA
+589 LEVDKADLELHAG
-601 DGVRVRGVPDRSLT
+601 GVRVKGVPDRGLT
-615 VPQLLRVKYGDSV
+615 VPQLLKVKYGDSV
-628 GSIFGSCNF
+628 GSVFGSCNF
-637 QVQGG
+637 QVRGG

-663 EVEVDVET
+663 EVEVDVDT
-671 GKVRVLNVATSV
+671 GKVRVVNVATSV

-692 QCGLQNEGS
+692 QCGLQNQGS

-721 VNGTLLEYMLP
+721 VNGSLLEYMLP
-732 SMEDHPERFQSLL
+732 SMEDHPDRFRSLL

-771 IGNAVANALGGVN
+771 IGNAVANALGGVRLN
-784 ITELPLRPE
+784 ELPLRPE
-793 RVVAA
+793 RIVAA
-798 LAEREAGASGNG
+798 LAEREDGSSGEGVP

>member
-1 MSAVGSSTPRVD
+1 MSAVGSDVPRVD
-13 GNAKVSGAAQY
+13 GNAKVSGSAQY

-40 SPHPHARLVGID
+40 SPHPHAKLVSVD
-52 VSRAAALPGVIAI
+52 VSKAAALPGVIAV

-82 EDQPVLAME
+82 EDQPVLAIE

-113 AVELIEAEYEPL
+113 AVELIEVEYEPL

-132 EAARPGAPIIHEE
+132 EAAEPGAPIIHEE
-145 RFETQAAIFRE
+145 RFETQAAVFRE

-164 NVCSVFRAGDGD
+164 NVCSVFRAADGD
-176 VDDGFAE
+176 MDAGFADA
-183 SDEIF
+183 DEIF

-201 IEPHVAAA
+201 IEPHVATA
-209 VWESPNRLLVH
+209 VWESPNRLVVH

-228 LQEQLARIFNLPESG
+228 LQEQLARIFDLPESG
-243 VRVVVPHV
+243 VRVVVPFV

-290 GRRYGAF
+290 GRRYGGF
-297 VRMKTGFKRDGSLVA
+297 VRMKTGFKRDGTLVA

-404 DVFVTGESLVSVGIS
+404 DIFVTGESLVSVGIS
-419 DCLRQVASGIGWRG
+419 DCLRQAASGIGWRG
-433 RAEQQDDGA
+433 REEQADGA
-442 RGVPEDEAGPRE
+442 AG
-454 TGKPAGGDQDATHSR
+454 
-469 PQTARH
+469 
-475 TGSLRRGKGLAVIM
+475 GSLRRGKGLAVIM

-516 TEMGQ
+516 TEIGQ

-589 LEVDKEDLELGA
+589 LEVDKADLDLGA
-601 DGVRVRGVPDRSLT
+601 AGVSVRGVPDRSLT
-615 VPQLLRVKYGDSV
+615 IPQLLRVKYGDSV

-637 QVQGG
+637 QVKGG
-642 LDPRTGKGK
+642 LDPKTGKGK
-651 AAAFWFFAACGA
+651 AAAFWFFSACAA

-671 GKVRVLNVATSV
+671 GKVRVLDIATSV
-683 DVGKAINPV
+683 DVGKAINPL
-692 QCGLQNEGS
+692 QCWLQNEGS

-759 VGEAVIPAVAPA
+759 AGEAVIPAVAPA

-793 RVVAA
+793 RIVAA
-798 LAEREAGASGNG
+798 LAEREAGATGTR

>member
-1 MSAVGSSTPRVD
+1 MSAVGSSAPRVD
-13 GNAKVSGAAQY
+13 GAAKVSGVALY
-24 TADIELPGM
+24 TADLELPGL
-33 LHAKALR
+33 LHAKVLR
-40 SPHPHARLVGID
+40 SPHPHARLLKVD
-52 VSRAAALPGVIAI
+52 VSRAAALPGVVAV

-76 YYGAVV
+76 HYGAVV
-82 EDQPVLAME
+82 EDQPVLAMD
-91 RVRCVGDIV
+91 RVRCVGDLV
-100 AAVAAEEREIAEE
+100 AAVAAEELEIAEE

-132 EAARPGAPIIHEE
+132 EAARPGAPVIHEE
-145 RFETQAAIFRE
+145 RFETKAAVFRE

-164 NVCSVFRAGDGD
+164 NVCSVFRAADGD
-176 VDDGFAE
+176 VDAGFGE
-183 SDEIF
+183 SDEVF
-188 ENTYRMPPVQHGH
+188 EGAYRMPPVQHGH
-201 IEPHVAAA
+201 IEPHVATA
-209 VWESPNRLLVH
+209 VWESPNRLVVH

-228 LQEQLARIFNLPESG
+228 LQEQLARIFDLPESG
-243 VRVVVPHV
+243 VRVVVPFV

-263 EPVTALLARKAGRPV
+263 EPVAALLARKAGRPV
-278 QWVLTREEVFLT
+278 RWLLTREEVFLT
-290 GRRYGAF
+290 GRRYGGF
-297 VRMKTGFKRDGSLVA
+297 VRIRTGFKRDGRLVA
-312 REVEVF
+312 REVEAF

-386 HLGMDPLELR
+386 HLRMDPLELR
-396 LKNLLQEG
+396 LRNLVQEG
-404 DVFVTGESLVSVGIS
+404 DVFVTGESLASVGVS
-419 DCLRQVASGIGWRG
+419 DCLRQAASGIGWRG
-433 RAEQQDDGA
+433 
-442 RGVPEDEAGPRE
+442 PEELEAAPASGP
-454 TGKPAGGDQDATHSR
+454 
-469 PQTARH
+469 
-475 TGSLRRGKGLAVIM
+475 LRRGKGLAVIM

-507 GSVMLLTSS
+507 GSVMLMTSS

-534 LGFPVERVTVSAPDT
+534 LGLPVERVTVSAPDT

-566 MGNAALRAAEE
+566 MGNAALRAAED

-582 LEAGAQA
+582 LEAGARA
-589 LEVDKEDLELGA
+589 LEVDKADLELDAG
-601 DGVRVRGVPDRSLT
+601 GVRVKGVPDRGLT
-615 VPQLLRVKYGDSV
+615 VPQLLKVKYGDSV
-628 GSIFGSCNF
+628 GSVFGSCNF

-663 EVEVDVET
+663 EVEVDVDT
-671 GKVRVLNVATSV
+671 GKARVVNVATSV

-692 QCGLQNEGS
+692 QCGLQNQGS

-721 VNGTLLEYMLP
+721 VNGSLLEYMLP
-732 SMEDHPERFQSLL
+732 SMEDHPDRFRSLL

-771 IGNAVANALGGVN
+771 IGNAVANALGGVRLN
-784 ITELPLRPE
+784 ELPLRPE
-793 RVVAA
+793 RIVAA
-798 LAEREAGASGNG
+798 LARGEGRSSGEEVP

>member
-1 MSAVGSSTPRVD
+1 MSAVGSDVPRVD
-13 GNAKVSGAAQY
+13 GNAKVSGSAQY

-40 SPHPHARLVGID
+40 SPHPHARLVSVD
-52 VSRAAALPGVIAI
+52 VSKAAALPGVIAA

-82 EDQPVLAME
+82 EDQPVLAID

-113 AVELIEAEYEPL
+113 AIELIEVEYEPL

-132 EAARPGAPIIHEE
+132 EAAEPGAPIIHEE

-164 NVCSVFRAGDGD
+164 NVCSVFRAADGD
-176 VDDGFAE
+176 VDTGFAE
-183 SDEIF
+183 ADEIF

-201 IEPHVAAA
+201 IEPHVATA
-209 VWESPNRLLVH
+209 VWESPNRLVVH

-228 LQEQLARIFNLPESG
+228 LQEQLARIFDLPESG
-243 VRVVVPHV
+243 VRVVVPFV

-290 GRRYGAF
+290 GRRYGGF
-297 VRMKTGFKRDGSLVA
+297 VRMKTGFKRDGTLVA

-318 YDLGAYAL
+318 YDIGAYAL

-386 HLGMDPLELR
+386 HLGMDPLEVR

-419 DCLRQVASGIGWRG
+419 DCLRQAAAGIGWRG
-433 RAEQQDDGA
+433 REEQADN
-442 RGVPEDEAGPRE
+442 AGR
-454 TGKPAGGDQDATHSR
+454 
-469 PQTARH
+469 
-475 TGSLRRGKGLAVIM
+475 GSLRRGKGLAVIM

-527 AQIVAER
+527 AQIVADR
-534 LGFPVERVTVSAPDT
+534 LGLPVDRVTVSAPDT

-566 MGNAALRAAEE
+566 MGNAALRAAED

-582 LEAGAQA
+582 LDAGAQA
-589 LEVDKEDLELGA
+589 LEVDKADLELGA
-601 DGVRVRGVPDRSLT
+601 AGVNVRGVPDRSLT
-615 VPQLLRVKYGDSV
+615 IPQLLRVKYGDSV

-637 QVQGG
+637 QVKGG

-651 AAAFWFFAACGA
+651 AAAFWFFSACSA

-671 GKVRVLNVATSV
+671 GKVRVLDIATSV
-683 DVGKAINPV
+683 DVGKAINPL

-732 SMEDHPERFQSLL
+732 SMEDHPKRFQSLL
-745 VETPHPDGPFGAKG
+745 VENPHPDGPFGAKG

-793 RVVAA
+793 RIVAA
-798 LAEREAGASGNG
+798 LAEREAGVSVEKQP

>member
-1 MSAVGSSTPRVD
+1 MSAVGSSAPRVD
-13 GNAKVSGAAQY
+13 GAAKVSGVALY
-24 TADIELPGM
+24 TADLELPGL
-33 LHAKALR
+33 LHAKVLR
-40 SPHPHARLVGID
+40 SPHPHARLLKVD
-52 VSRAAALPGVIAI
+52 VSRAAALPGVVAV

-76 YYGAVV
+76 HYGAVV
-82 EDQPVLAME
+82 EDQPVLAMD
-91 RVRCVGDIV
+91 RVRCVGDLV
-100 AAVAAEEREIAEE
+100 AAVAAEELEIAEE

-132 EAARPGAPIIHEE
+132 EAARPGAPVVHEE
-145 RFETQAAIFRE
+145 RFETKAAVFRE

-164 NVCSVFRAGDGD
+164 NVCSVFRAADGD
-176 VDDGFAE
+176 VDAGFGE
-183 SDEIF
+183 SDEVF
-188 ENTYRMPPVQHGH
+188 EGAYRMPPVQHGH
-201 IEPHVAAA
+201 IEPHVATA
-209 VWESPNRLLVH
+209 VWESPNRLVVH

-228 LQEQLARIFNLPESG
+228 LQEQLARIFDLPESG
-243 VRVVVPHV
+243 VRVVVPFV

-263 EPVTALLARKAGRPV
+263 EPVAALLARKAGRPV
-278 QWVLTREEVFLT
+278 RWLLTREEVFLT
-290 GRRYGAF
+290 GRRYGGF
-297 VRMKTGFKRDGSLVA
+297 VRIRTGFKRDGRLVA
-312 REVEVF
+312 REVEAF

-386 HLGMDPLELR
+386 HLRMDPLELR
-396 LKNLLQEG
+396 LRNLVQEG
-404 DVFVTGESLVSVGIS
+404 DVFVTGESLTSVGVS
-419 DCLRQVASGIGWRG
+419 DCLRQAASGIGWRG
-433 RAEQQDDGA
+433 
-442 RGVPEDEAGPRE
+442 PEELDAAPASGP
-454 TGKPAGGDQDATHSR
+454 
-469 PQTARH
+469 
-475 TGSLRRGKGLAVIM
+475 LRRGKGLAVIM

-507 GSVMLLTSS
+507 GSVMLMTSS

-534 LGFPVERVTVSAPDT
+534 LGLPVERVTVSAPDT

-582 LEAGAQA
+582 LEAGARA
-589 LEVDKEDLELGA
+589 LEVDKADLELDAG
-601 DGVRVRGVPDRSLT
+601 GVRVKGVPDRGLT
-615 VPQLLRVKYGDSV
+615 VPQLLKVKYGDSV
-628 GSIFGSCNF
+628 GSVFGSCNF

-663 EVEVDVET
+663 EVEVDVDT
-671 GKVRVLNVATSV
+671 GKARVVNVATSV

-692 QCGLQNEGS
+692 QCGLQNQGS

-721 VNGTLLEYMLP
+721 VNGSLLEYMLP
-732 SMEDHPERFQSLL
+732 SMEDHPDRFRSLL

-771 IGNAVANALGGVN
+771 IGNAVANALGGVRLN
-784 ITELPLRPE
+784 ELPLRPE
-793 RVVAA
+793 RIVAA
-798 LAEREAGASGNG
+798 LARGEGGSSGEEVP